1 MCGTEFAIITA
12 YPQSFKEKKV
22 TLRGEKLKRQI
33 MIKAMLIAGLGGFMG
48 TCLRYLTGRL
58 CHLWELGGFPLGTFV
73 VNIVGSFII
82 GALLGLAERNNF
94 ITPTMN
100 VLLVTGFCG
109 GFTTFSSFADDIFL
123 LMQQRNWTIFA
134 IYTSLSII
142 LGVFFVWIGRSAV
155 K

>member
-1 MCGTEFAIITA
+1 
-12 YPQSFKEKKV
+12 
-22 TLRGEKLKRQI
+22 

-100 VLLVTGFCG
+100 VLLGTGFCG

>member
-1 MCGTEFAIITA
+1 
-12 YPQSFKEKKV
+12 
-22 TLRGEKLKRQI
+22 
-33 MIKAMLIAGLGGFMG
+33 MIKAMLIAGLGGFVG

-58 CHLWELGGFPLGTFV
+58 CHLWEVGGFPLGTFV
-73 VNIVGSFII
+73 VNVVGSFII

-123 LMQQRNWTIFA
+123 MLQQRHWAMFA
-134 IYTSLSII
+134 LYTGFSLV
-142 LGVFFVWIGRSAV
+142 LGVIMVWMGRSVV

>member
-1 MCGTEFAIITA
+1 
-12 YPQSFKEKKV
+12 
-22 TLRGEKLKRQI
+22 

>member
-1 MCGTEFAIITA
+1 
-12 YPQSFKEKKV
+12 
-22 TLRGEKLKRQI
+22 
-33 MIKAMLIAGLGGFMG
+33 MLIAGLGGFAG

-58 CHLWELGGFPLGTFV
+58 CHLWDVGGFPLGTFV
-73 VNIVGSFII
+73 VNVVGSFII
-82 GALLGLAERNNF
+82 GALLGLAERNSF

-123 LMQQRNWTIFA
+123 MLQQRHWALFA
-134 IYTSLSII
+134 LYTGLSLI
-142 LGVFFVWIGRSAV
+142 LGIAMVWAGRAIV